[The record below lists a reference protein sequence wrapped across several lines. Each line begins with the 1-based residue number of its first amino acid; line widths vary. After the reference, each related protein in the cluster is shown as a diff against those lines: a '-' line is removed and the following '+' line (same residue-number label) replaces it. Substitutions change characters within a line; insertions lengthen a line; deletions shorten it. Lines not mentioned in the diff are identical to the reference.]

1 MTRRGTFIKTVT
13 RSVSQSRHSESDAAT
28 LSVSTTFKK
37 FKSSTHSARRD
48 EFPSTAHK
56 LFKLTVAAEQ
66 IHGADTRL
74 VLVLVLLVSSH
85 VIVDDRPA
93 LHHHSRGGGGGGGSH
108 RQRQGAGALSK
119 QEILLVESSGVC
131 LVFLI
136 FSSA

>member
-13 RSVSQSRHSESDAAT
+13 RSVSQSRHSESDAA
-28 LSVSTTFKK
+28 TTFKK

-93 LHHHSRGGGGGGGSH
+93 LHHHSRGGGGGGGGGGSH

>member
-1 MTRRGTFIKTVT
+1 MTRTGTFIKTAT
-13 RSVSQSRHSESDAAT
+13 PTVSQSDTAM

-37 FKSSTHSARRD
+37 FRSSTQSARRD
-48 EFPSTAHK
+48 ELPSTAHK

-74 VLVLVLLVSSH
+74 VLLLFFLISSH

-93 LHHHSRGGGGGGGSH
+93 LHHHSFSGGGGGGGSGDSH
-108 RQRQGAGALSK
+108 GQRQGAGALSK
-119 QEILLVESSGVC
+119 QEILLVVSSGVC
-131 LVFLI
+131 SVFLI